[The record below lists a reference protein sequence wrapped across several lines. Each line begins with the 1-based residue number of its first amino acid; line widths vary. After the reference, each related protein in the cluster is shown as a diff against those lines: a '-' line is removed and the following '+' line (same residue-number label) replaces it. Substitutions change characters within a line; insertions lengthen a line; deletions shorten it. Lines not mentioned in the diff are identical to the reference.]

1 MQKNTPPNRR
11 LVQAGLPSLFA
22 LTILSIGQPAPAQPQ
37 QVPTG
42 QQAPTRQP
50 SPATQS
56 IWKLFSSSVGKFSI
70 LMPGTPIERRQP
82 QSGEVQSMSYS
93 VEREGEAAYLVTYS
107 DFPSELILRT
117 DPNQLFDGGRDE
129 ALKRAKGTL
138 ISERSVNLNG
148 FPGRDLKIEAPQG
161 LIIHNRIYLV
171 NQRMYQII
179 VVSPGTKARFLT
191 KSIEG
196 YLSSFKLL

>member
-1 MQKNTPPNRR
+1 
-11 LVQAGLPSLFA
+11 
-22 LTILSIGQPAPAQPQ
+22 
-37 QVPTG
+37 
-42 QQAPTRQP
+42 
-50 SPATQS
+50 
-56 IWKLFSSSVGKFSI
+56 
-70 LMPGTPIERRQP
+70 MPGNPIERKQP
-82 QSGEVQSMSYS
+82 QSGEVKSISYS

-117 DPNQLFDGGRDE
+117 DPNQLFDSGRDE

-138 ISERSVNLNG
+138 VSERSVNLNG

-161 LIIHNRIYLV
+161 LVIYNRIYLV

-179 VVSPGTKARFLT
+179 VVSPEAKAKFLT

-196 YLSSFKLL
+196 YLSSFKLLQPAN